1 MSETETVELSPT
13 ENLVN
18 ALEVGNF
25 TSAEDLFNTLMHD
38 KVQDALD
45 AEKVSVAG
53 QIFNGVEVEDLEVTD
68 EEIEAALESDDFED
82 VEFGEEADDF
92 E

>member
-13 ENLVN
+13 ENLVA

-25 TSAEDLFNTLMHD
+25 TSAEELFNTLMHD

-53 QIFNGVEVEDLEVTD
+53 QIFNGVEAEDLEVTD

>member
-1 MSETETVELSPT
+1 MNETETVELSPT
-13 ENLVN
+13 ENLIG

-25 TSAEDLFNTLMHD
+25 TSAEELFNTLMND
-38 KVQDALD
+38 KVQGALD

-53 QIFNGVEVEDLEVTD
+53 QIFNGVEAEDLEVTD
-68 EEIEAALESDDFED
+68 EEIDAALESGDHED

>member
-53 QIFNGVEVEDLEVTD
+53 QIFNGVEAEDLEVTD

>member
-1 MSETETVELSPT
+1 MSENETVELSPT
-13 ENLVN
+13 ENLVA

-45 AEKVSVAG
+45 AEKISVAG
-53 QIFNGVEVEDLEVTD
+53 QIFNGVEAEDLEVTD

>member
-1 MSETETVELSPT
+1 MSENETVELSPT
-13 ENLVN
+13 ENLVA

-25 TSAEDLFNTLMHD
+25 TSAEELFNTLMQD

-53 QIFNGVEVEDLEVTD
+53 QIFNGVEAEDLEVTD
-68 EEIEAALESDDFED
+68 EEIDAALESDDIED
-82 VEFGEEADDF
+82 VEFGEESDDF

>member
-1 MSETETVELSPT
+1 MSENETVELSPT
-13 ENLVN
+13 ENLIG

-25 TSAEDLFNTLMHD
+25 SSAEELFNSLMSD

-53 QIFNGVEVEDLEVTD
+53 QIFNGVETEDLEVTD
-68 EEIEAALESDDFED
+68 EEIDAALEAGDLDD
-82 VEFGEEADDF
+82 VEFGAEADDF

>member
-1 MSETETVELSPT
+1 MSENETVELSPT
-13 ENLVN
+13 ENLIN

-25 TSAEDLFNTLMHD
+25 SSAEQLFNTLMND
-38 KVQDALD
+38 KAQDALD

-68 EEIEAALESDDFED
+68 EEIDAALESDDFDD

>member
-13 ENLVN
+13 ENLIG

-25 TSAEDLFNTLMHD
+25 TSAEELFNTLMQD

-53 QIFNGVEVEDLEVTD
+53 QIFNGVEAEDLEVTD
-68 EEIEAALESDDFED
+68 EEIDAALESDDIED

>member
-13 ENLVN
+13 ENLIN

-25 TSAEDLFNTLMHD
+25 TSAEELFNTLMND

-53 QIFNGVEVEDLEVTD
+53 QIFNGVEAEDLEVTD
-68 EEIEAALESDDFED
+68 EEIDAALESDDFEE

>member
-25 TSAEDLFNTLMHD
+25 TSAEDLFNTLMND

-53 QIFNGVEVEDLEVTD
+53 QIFNGVESDDLEVTD
-68 EEIEAALESDDFED
+68 EEIDAALESGDFED

>member
-13 ENLVN
+13 ENLIG

-25 TSAEDLFNTLMHD
+25 TSAEELFNTLMND

-53 QIFNGVEVEDLEVTD
+53 QIFNGVEAEDLEVTD
-68 EEIEAALESDDFED
+68 EEIDAALESDDFEE

>member
-25 TSAEDLFNTLMHD
+25 TSAEELFNTLMHD

-53 QIFNGVEVEDLEVTD
+53 QIFNGVESEDLEVTD

>member
-25 TSAEDLFNTLMHD
+25 TSAEDLFNTLMND

-68 EEIEAALESDDFED
+68 EEIEAALESGDFDD

>member
-53 QIFNGVEVEDLEVTD
+53 QIFNGVEAEDLEVTD
-68 EEIEAALESDDFED
+68 EEIDAALESDDFED

>member
-1 MSETETVELSPT
+1 MSETE
-13 ENLVN
+13 NLIG

-25 TSAEDLFNTLMHD
+25 TSAEELFNTLMQD

-53 QIFNGVEVEDLEVTD
+53 QIFNGVEAEDLEVTD
-68 EEIEAALESDDFED
+68 EEIDAALESDDFEE

>member
-1 MSETETVELSPT
+1 MSDTETVELSST
-13 ENLVN
+13 ENLIG

-25 TSAEDLFNTLMHD
+25 ASAEELFNTLIND

-45 AEKVSVAG
+45 AERVNVAN
-53 QIFNGVEVEDLEVTD
+53 QIFNGVEEEDLEVTD
-68 EEIEAALESDDFED
+68 EEIDAALESGDFDD

>member
-13 ENLVN
+13 ENLIG

-25 TSAEDLFNTLMHD
+25 ASAEELFNSLMAD

-53 QIFNGVEVEDLEVTD
+53 QIFNGVEAEDLEVTD
-68 EEIEAALESDDFED
+68 EEIDAALESGDLDD
-82 VEFGEEADDF
+82 VEFGSEADDF

>member
-1 MSETETVELSPT
+1 MSENETVELSPT
-13 ENLVN
+13 ENLIG

-25 TSAEDLFNTLMHD
+25 PSAEELFNTLMQD

-53 QIFNGVEVEDLEVTD
+53 QIFNGVEAEDLEVTD
-68 EEIEAALESDDFED
+68 EEIDAALESDDIED

>member
-1 MSETETVELSPT
+1 MSDTETVELSST
-13 ENLVN
+13 ENLIG

-25 TSAEDLFNTLMHD
+25 ASAEELFNTLIND

-45 AEKVSVAG
+45 AERVNVAN
-53 QIFNGVEVEDLEVTD
+53 QIFNGVEEEDLEVTD
-68 EEIEAALESDDFED
+68 EEIDAAFESGDFDD

>member
-13 ENLVN
+13 ENLVA

-25 TSAEDLFNTLMHD
+25 SSAEELFNTLMND

-68 EEIEAALESDDFED
+68 EEIDAALEAGDLED

>member
-25 TSAEDLFNTLMHD
+25 TSAEDLFNVLMHD

-53 QIFNGVEVEDLEVTD
+53 QIFNGVEEEDLEVTD
-68 EEIEAALESDDFED
+68 EEIDAALESGDFDDA
-82 VEFGEEADDF
+82 EFGEEADNF

>member
-13 ENLVN
+13 ENLVA

-25 TSAEDLFNTLMHD
+25 TSAEDLFNTLMHG

-45 AEKVSVAG
+45 AEKINVAN
-53 QIFNGVEVEDLEVTD
+53 QIFNGVEEEDLEVTD
-68 EEIEAALESDDFED
+68 EEIDAALDAGDLDD
-82 VEFGEEADDF
+82 VEFGAEADDF

>member
-1 MSETETVELSPT
+1 MSENETVELSPT
-13 ENLVN
+13 ENLIG

-25 TSAEDLFNTLMHD
+25 TSAEELFNTLMQD

-53 QIFNGVEVEDLEVTD
+53 QIFNGVEAEDLEVTD
-68 EEIEAALESDDFED
+68 EEIDAELESDDIED

>member
-1 MSETETVELSPT
+1 
-13 ENLVN
+13 
-18 ALEVGNF
+18 
-25 TSAEDLFNTLMHD
+25 MHG

-53 QIFNGVEVEDLEVTD
+53 QIFNGVESEDLEVTD
-68 EEIEAALESDDFED
+68 EEIDAALESDDFED

>member
-25 TSAEDLFNTLMHD
+25 TSAEELFNTLMHD

-53 QIFNGVEVEDLEVTD
+53 QIFNGVEAEDLEVTD
-68 EEIEAALESDDFED
+68 EEIDAALESDDFEE

>member
-1 MSETETVELSPT
+1 MSENETVELSPT
-13 ENLVN
+13 ENLIG

-25 TSAEDLFNTLMHD
+25 ASAEQLFNTLMHD

-53 QIFNGVEVEDLEVTD
+53 QIFNGVEAEDLEVTD
-68 EEIEAALESDDFED
+68 EEIDAALESGDFDDA
-82 VEFGEEADDF
+82 EFGEEADNF

>member
-1 MSETETVELSPT
+1 MSENETVELSPT

-25 TSAEDLFNTLMHD
+25 TSAEDLFNTLMHT

-45 AEKVSVAG
+45 AEKVSVAD
-53 QIFNGVEVEDLEVTD
+53 QIFNGVEEEDLEVTD
-68 EEIEAALESDDFED
+68 EEITAALESDDFED

>member
-25 TSAEDLFNTLMHD
+25 TSAEDLFNVLMHD

-45 AEKVSVAG
+45 AEKINVAG
-53 QIFNGVEVEDLEVTD
+53 QIFNGVESEDLEVTD
-68 EEIEAALESDDFED
+68 EEIDAALESGDFDDA
-82 VEFGEEADDF
+82 EFGEEADNF